1 MDMRLRTTTEKTR
14 AEALVCCLFEGQGPP
29 AAIEKLYEKADFS
42 SKEKE
47 QLMVYTKGEA
57 QPRVILI
64 GLGKDEKDRAKRNAQ
79 LRTAAARIV
88 GALTVHKLKNAVL
101 SPLSKEDL
109 AVLADGLLIADYR
122 FREYQPEKATEEPTI
137 DWIGIPELSVSLLS
151 EIERMAQSVNWARD
165 LVNHPSNTVT
175 PRHLA
180 GHFRQLG
187 RLPRVGVQIL
197 GRSRLQTLR
206 AGLILAV
213 SQGSTEEPFLVIGE
227 YRPVR
232 PKNKQPYVFVGKGV
246 TFDTGG
252 LNIKPTE
259 GMGDMKIDMAGSA
272 AAFGALRAAALL
284 KLPYH
289 VIAIAPLVENM
300 VSGKSLKPGDVV
312 KSLKGLTVEIDNTD
326 AEGRLVL
333 ADALHFAMRYEPQ
346 AVVDLATLT
355 GACMI
360 ALGLDTAG
368 AFSWN
373 EALSSEFQQA
383 GEAIGE
389 YVWPMPLDKRHEEFI
404 KSEIADIGNNKC
416 PRGRIGGA
424 IEGAM
429 FLSKFVEEQVPWVHL
444 DIAGPADT
452 KKPYG
457 FYREPGATGFG
468 VRLLISWLRSQS

>member
-1 MDMRLRTTTEKTR
+1 MRLLVATKTMR
-14 AEALVCCLFEGQGPP
+14 ADALIYCLFEGQRPTVE
-29 AAIEKLYEKADFS
+29 IEKLYVKADFS
-42 SKEKE
+42 GKEKE
-47 QLMVYTKGEA
+47 QLMVYTGKPA

-64 GLGKDEKDRAKRNAQ
+64 GLGKEQKDQGKRNAQ
-79 LRTAAARIV
+79 LREAAARIV
-88 GALTVHKLKNAVL
+88 GALSAHKLKNAVL

-109 AVLADGLLIADYR
+109 AVLAGGLLIADYR
-122 FREYQPEKATEEPTI
+122 FREYQPKKAKEEVRIEWLGVP
-137 DWIGIPELSVSLLS
+137 DLAASGLR
-151 EIERMAQSVNWARD
+151 EIEQMAESVNWARD

-180 GHFRQLG
+180 RHFAELR
-187 RLPRVGVQIL
+187 RLSRVKVQVL
-197 GRSRLQTLR
+197 GRSKLQSLR

-213 SQGSTEEPFLVIGE
+213 SQGSTEEPFLVISE
-227 YRPVR
+227 YRPPR
-232 PKNKQPYVFVGKGV
+232 PKNTQPYVFVGKGV

-252 LNIKPTE
+252 LNIKPTD

-312 KSLKGLTVEIDNTD
+312 KSMKGLTVEIDNTD

-333 ADALHFAMRYEPQ
+333 ADALHYAMRYKPK
-346 AVVDLATLT
+346 AVIDLATLT

-368 AFSWN
+368 AFSWD
-373 EALSSEFQQA
+373 ERLPSELRKA
-383 GEAIGE
+383 GETIGE
-389 YVWPMPLDKRHEEFI
+389 YVWPMPMEKRHEEFI
-404 KSEIADIGNNKC
+404 KSDLADIGNNKC

-424 IEGAM
+424 IEGAI
-429 FLSKFVEEQVPWVHL
+429 FLSKFVDEKTPWVHL

-468 VRLLISWLRSQS
+468 VRLLIAWLRQQ